1 MKTRISIH
9 KKGIGLITVLILMAF
24 YSCSNDYL
32 HVKQKVAGTIG
43 DTIYMSDLETEKT
56 VDFNLP
62 QGENAHWR
70 ILQFPSYLSVSPLEG
85 NFTDGRSSFKL
96 SNLYKIGQWGVLN
109 LPLVFDVEGI
119 GLVQYPLQYMN
130 FGSPNALFTYS
141 LNLEYQTA
149 GSFFIR
155 NLDGGILTWE
165 IKDKPAWLTIINS
178 KQKGILA
185 PGEEEVFSVL
195 ISRDNLTKGNY
206 SGEITI
212 WMNTTEKSKKIQVVM
227 KVLEQTLPGT
237 VGNIEGEVVDA
248 DFCKESG
255 LMVMAAKNPNRLYFF
270 KQGQPVTTMVLN
282 KVPTS
287 VTISESGDQVAATF
301 TNTDLSLINPE
312 SRTITKNI
320 PTGVLA
326 SDLALGNNGWA
337 YLAPKPYDDYYLQ
350 SVNLNTGLVVKNVL
364 NLDGLSLIKKVPG
377 KNLIYGSKVGWGPD
391 FLIVFDISKGAAN
404 DVVDQWWVELAKFWF
419 SEDGERIF
427 TGWRKIYKSPDYLQ
441 RGSIMDKP
449 VLAGEIEE
457 IAGSIT
463 AIAHSASKNEVIVAY
478 KSYSGGSMILR
489 IDDSGYTRKQ
499 VFAVNDCL
507 VVENGTLLTM
517 APEVSY
523 MYVNKS
529 GTELYLIKKGMNY
542 TGLTYWFYEK
552 IDLK

>member
-1 MKTRISIH
+1 MKTRKANH
-9 KKGIGLITVLILMAF
+9 KIMMRIIEVLMLILF

-32 HVKQKVAGTIG
+32 HEKQKIADPVG
-43 DTIYMSDLETEKT
+43 DTIFMSDLETEKL

-62 QGENAHWR
+62 QGGNTRWR
-70 ILQFPSYLSVSPLEG
+70 ILQFPSYLSVTPLEG
-85 NFTDGRSSFKL
+85 SFTDGRSSFKL
-96 SNLYKIGQWGVLN
+96 RNLYKIGQCGVLN

-141 LNLEYQTA
+141 LNLEYQTT

-185 PGEEEVFSVL
+185 PGEEEAFSVL

-206 SGEITI
+206 SGEITV
-212 WMNTTEKSKKIQVVM
+212 WMNTTEKSKQIQVTM

-237 VGNIEGEVVDA
+237 IGNIEGEVVDA
-248 DFCKESG
+248 DFCKAAG
-255 LMVMAAKNPNRLYFF
+255 LMVIAAKNPNRLYFF
-270 KQGQPVTTMVLN
+270 KQGLPVTTMVLN

-350 SVNLNTGLVVKNVL
+350 SVDLNTGLVVKNGLDL
-364 NLDGLSLIKKVPG
+364 NGLSLIKKVPG

-441 RGSIMDKP
+441 KGYIMDKP

-463 AIAHSASKNEVIVAY
+463 AITHSASQNEVIVAY
-478 KSYSGGSMILR
+478 KSYSGGAMILR

-507 VVENGTLLTM
+507 AVENGTLLTM
-517 APEVSY
+517 PPEVSY

-529 GTELYLIKKGMNY
+529 GNELYLIKKGMNY
-542 TGLTYWFYEK
+542 TGITYWFYEK